1 MDCYFIKDN
10 VMSISNAKRWNEL
23 CELQITIMGNLA
35 NRFPERRENLE
46 SVASG
51 WKSIQQQLQ
60 QNKTPVL

>member
-1 MDCYFIKDN
+1 
-10 VMSISNAKRWNEL
+10 MSISNAKRWNEL

-51 WKSIQQQLQ
+51 WKSIQKQLQ